1 MSINTIADFLFMA
14 VIAATPLLFAT
25 LGEILTQKSGS
36 LNLGVEGMMFM
47 GAAAGMAAANIYEA
61 TAGDATLGFV
71 SAMLAVLI
79 GFLAGAFGGFI
90 YSVLTVT
97 LRANQNVTGLALTIF
112 GIGTGNLVGELI
124 SSRAADG
131 FTTVADSTKRMFS
144 GVNIPVL
151 SEIPII
157 GKIFFNYNFMVY
169 LAIATAIILI
179 IFLNKTRIGLNL
191 RSVGENPATADA
203 VGINVSRYRYIAA
216 TVGGGICGL
225 GGVYISMATVGGN
238 AGTWINDCI
247 AGRGWIAIA
256 LVIFAAWRPSR
267 AIIGALLFG
276 GLSLLRLFLDP
287 YIKGLMLDIFSI
299 EVNIPPQIYNMLP
312 FVATIFVLIFTSI
325 RQSKEHSQPKAC
337 GINYFRE
344 ER

>member
-1 MSINTIADFLFMA
+1 MLGGFDFINFFFMA

-47 GAAAGMAAANIYEA
+47 GAAAGITASYFYESAAGGASS
-61 TAGDATLGFV
+61 GLL
-71 SAMLAVLI
+71 SAFLAILI

-112 GIGTGNLVGELI
+112 GIGTGNLLGELLGI
-124 SSRAADG
+124 RAGG
-131 FTTVADSTKRMFS
+131 FTTVADSTKSVFS
-144 GVNIPVL
+144 GISLPVL
-151 SEIPII
+151 SDIPVI
-157 GKIFFNYNFMVY
+157 GRLFFSYNFMVY

-179 IFLNKTRIGLNL
+179 IFFNKTRTGLNL
-191 RSVGENPATADA
+191 RAVGENPATADA
-203 VGINVSRYRYIAA
+203 VGINVTRYKYLAA
-216 TVGGGICGL
+216 SIGGGICGL

-238 AGTWINDCI
+238 AGTWIDNCI
-247 AGRGWIAIA
+247 AGRGWIAVA
-256 LVIFAAWRPSR
+256 LVIFAAWRPAR

-276 GLSLLRLFLDP
+276 GLSALWLYFDP
-287 YIKGLMLDIFSI
+287 WLQTYLPSI
-299 EVNIPPQIYNMLP
+299 TITQQIYNVLP
-312 FVATIFVLIFTSI
+312 FAATILVLIITSI
-325 RQSKEHSQPKAC
+325 RQSKEHSQPKSC
-337 GINYFRE
+337 GTNYFRE